1 MRDAA
6 TAGISRVA
14 ARAEW
19 QALCDEPLVL
29 LRPGSGSR
37 ALVTVPLVSPVVRRE
52 IVALTRVADQ
62 LTPGC
67 AGFISHFKL
76 VTGKA

>member
-1 MRDAA
+1 M
-6 TAGISRVA
+6 
-14 ARAEW
+14 
-19 QALCDEPLVL
+19 
-29 LRPGSGSR
+29 LRPGSGLR
-37 ALVTVPLVSPVVRRE
+37 ALVTVPLVGPVVRRE

>member
-1 MRDAA
+1 MAL
-6 TAGISRVA
+6 SRVA

-19 QALCDEPLVL
+19 QALCDE
-29 LRPGSGSR
+29 
-37 ALVTVPLVSPVVRRE
+37 PLVSPVVRRE